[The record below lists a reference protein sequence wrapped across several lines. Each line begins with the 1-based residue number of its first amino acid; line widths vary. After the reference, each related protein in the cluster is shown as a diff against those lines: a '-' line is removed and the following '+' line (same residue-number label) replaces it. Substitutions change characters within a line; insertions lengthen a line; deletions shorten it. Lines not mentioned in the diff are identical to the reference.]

1 MKLLSYTLRRPL
13 LSSLVVPR
21 RILSRST
28 LVGLS
33 IAAMFVGCDTSDEGG
48 SESEPTP
55 LTHEQGHNLIQSTI
69 QSRSQSLEDRLR
81 FLDGDERLVNALNT
95 MFGGSEE
102 ICEIYFTPEGE
113 EIEEC
118 DTFEDEDTVEPI
130 RVDFMEGTEDM
141 ISGLMEELTP
151 ELQVQDA
158 TQLTYRLNP
167 RSFCEQETEN
177 GEWDEFDSEFAE
189 DGRDEDFDSP
199 PEDNR
204 GDQRPVDPESEPQV
218 ELDEG
223 CLEMMERE
231 QPMIRL
237 MEAGDGMNAEIL
249 VGQNQEV
256 LMSATLNSQ
265 TARFGIELEALSR
278 ILKDLAS
285 EAGEDAERDPE
296 FEGEGEGIDFNL
308 EMRGAISL
316 ELDTSIDQVATFSF
330 NVDRPIS
337 ITGQVEGLDEINVN
351 FPAAQDVISISSD
364 SRTPSIRLGLSIPKL
379 TQALSAPLQG
389 EEWEYDD
396 ETGEERFIEAGP
408 LHEITAVLGGLDLA
422 FNLALVEE
430 GINTTIDVGLGD
442 ESSTIHIDNQQVL
455 KVDLN
460 PNHNRQ
466 ISINLDHSQLNEE
479 STMISLA
486 SELHAL
492 NIDVD
497 LSSISEIEAPEW
509 LLNEMYRV
517 AFTSAAGQLPA
528 VEFLEEGLKV
538 AAGRLEISAD
548 RADISHVAE
557 GGQCIA
563 GVESESEEPVIDQE
577 DNLVSEEDH
586 PLASLEVTTCGE

>member
-1 MKLLSYTLRRPL
+1 
-13 LSSLVVPR
+13 
-21 RILSRST
+21 
-28 LVGLS
+28 
-33 IAAMFVGCDTSDEGG
+33 MFVGCDTSDEGG

-167 RSFCEQETEN
+167 RSFCEQEIEN

-204 GDQRPVDPESEPQV
+204 EDQRPVDPESEPQV
-218 ELDEG
+218 EVDEG

-296 FEGEGEGIDFNL
+296 FEGEDEGEGVDFNL

-408 LHEITAVLGGLDLA
+408 LHEISAVLGGLDLA

-563 GVESESEEPVIDQE
+563 GVESESEETVIDQE

>member
-1 MKLLSYTLRRPL
+1 
-13 LSSLVVPR
+13 
-21 RILSRST
+21 
-28 LVGLS
+28 
-33 IAAMFVGCDTSDEGG
+33 MFVGCDTSDEGG

-167 RSFCEQETEN
+167 RSFCEQEIEN

-204 GDQRPVDPESEPQV
+204 EDQRPVDPESEPQV
-218 ELDEG
+218 EVDEG

-296 FEGEGEGIDFNL
+296 FEGEGEGVDFNL

-408 LHEITAVLGGLDLA
+408 LHEISAVLGGLDLA

>member
-1 MKLLSYTLRRPL
+1 
-13 LSSLVVPR
+13 
-21 RILSRST
+21 
-28 LVGLS
+28 
-33 IAAMFVGCDTSDEGG
+33 MFVGCDTSDEGG

-177 GEWDEFDSEFAE
+177 GEWDEFDPEFDSEFAE

-204 GDQRPVDPESEPQV
+204 GDQRPVDPESEAQV

-408 LHEITAVLGGLDLA
+408 LHEISAVLGGLDLA

-528 VEFLEEGLKV
+528 LEFLEEGLKV

>member
-1 MKLLSYTLRRPL
+1 
-13 LSSLVVPR
+13 
-21 RILSRST
+21 
-28 LVGLS
+28 
-33 IAAMFVGCDTSDEGG
+33 MFVGCDTSDEGG

-177 GEWDEFDSEFAE
+177 GEWDEFDPEFDSEFAE

-408 LHEITAVLGGLDLA
+408 LHEISAVLGGLDLA

-563 GVESESEEPVIDQE
+563 GVESESEESVIDQE

>member
-1 MKLLSYTLRRPL
+1 
-13 LSSLVVPR
+13 
-21 RILSRST
+21 
-28 LVGLS
+28 
-33 IAAMFVGCDTSDEGG
+33 MFVGCDTSDEGG

-528 VEFLEEGLKV
+528 LEFLEEGLKV

>member
-1 MKLLSYTLRRPL
+1 
-13 LSSLVVPR
+13 
-21 RILSRST
+21 
-28 LVGLS
+28 
-33 IAAMFVGCDTSDEGG
+33 MFVGCDTSDEGG

-167 RSFCEQETEN
+167 RSFCEQEIEN

-204 GDQRPVDPESEPQV
+204 EDQRPVDPESEPQV
-218 ELDEG
+218 EVDEG

-296 FEGEGEGIDFNL
+296 FEGEDEGEGVDFNL
-308 EMRGAISL
+308 EM
-316 ELDTSIDQVATFSF
+316 
-330 NVDRPIS
+330 
-337 ITGQVEGLDEINVN
+337 
-351 FPAAQDVISISSD
+351 
-364 SRTPSIRLGLSIPKL
+364 
-379 TQALSAPLQG
+379 
-389 EEWEYDD
+389 
-396 ETGEERFIEAGP
+396 
-408 LHEITAVLGGLDLA
+408 
-422 FNLALVEE
+422 
-430 GINTTIDVGLGD
+430 
-442 ESSTIHIDNQQVL
+442 
-455 KVDLN
+455 
-460 PNHNRQ
+460 
-466 ISINLDHSQLNEE
+466 
-479 STMISLA
+479 
-486 SELHAL
+486 
-492 NIDVD
+492 
-497 LSSISEIEAPEW
+497 
-509 LLNEMYRV
+509 
-517 AFTSAAGQLPA
+517 
-528 VEFLEEGLKV
+528 
-538 AAGRLEISAD
+538 
-548 RADISHVAE
+548 
-557 GGQCIA
+557 
-563 GVESESEEPVIDQE
+563 
-577 DNLVSEEDH
+577 
-586 PLASLEVTTCGE
+586 

>member
-1 MKLLSYTLRRPL
+1 
-13 LSSLVVPR
+13 
-21 RILSRST
+21 
-28 LVGLS
+28 
-33 IAAMFVGCDTSDEGG
+33 MFVGCDTSDEGG

-167 RSFCEQETEN
+167 RSFCEQEIEN

-204 GDQRPVDPESEPQV
+204 EDQRPVDPESEPQV
-218 ELDEG
+218 EVDEG

-296 FEGEGEGIDFNL
+296 FEGEDEGEGVDFNL

-538 AAGRLEISAD
+538 AAGRFEISAD

-563 GVESESEEPVIDQE
+563 GVESESEETVIDQE